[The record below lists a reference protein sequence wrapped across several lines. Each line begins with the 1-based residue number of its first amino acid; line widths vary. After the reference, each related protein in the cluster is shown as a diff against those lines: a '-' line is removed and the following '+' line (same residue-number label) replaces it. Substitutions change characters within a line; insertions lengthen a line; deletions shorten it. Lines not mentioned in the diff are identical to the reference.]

1 MSSATLNTLAA
12 NHTTSIAVTFETIG
26 RENPRA
32 STTFCFITSAYNVPI
47 SYMLY
52 VDAFGF
58 AHGGITGSLAI
69 DAITGILASVLLG
82 VMLLW
87 LSRRPKAVTV

>member
-1 MSSATLNTLAA
+1 
-12 NHTTSIAVTFETIG
+12 
-26 RENPRA
+26 
-32 STTFCFITSAYNVPI
+32 
-47 SYMLY
+47 MLY

-87 LSRRPKAVTV
+87 LARRSKALTV

>member
-1 MSSATLNTLAA
+1 
-12 NHTTSIAVTFETIG
+12 
-26 RENPRA
+26 
-32 STTFCFITSAYNVPI
+32 
-47 SYMLY
+47 MLY

-58 AHGGITGSLAI
+58 ARGGITGSFAI

-87 LSRRPKAVTV
+87 LSRRSKALTLTA